1 MPAAADARRERH
13 YEQLRQGLEE
23 QGTAPERAAE
33 IAARTVRKERA
44 QAGEPRRASR
54 RPVRR
59 TGTEPDGE
67 RSGGGT
73 QAQGAQ
79 GVTRDQLYNEARQRG
94 IDGRSKM
101 NKQQLARAL
110 GR

>member
-1 MPAAADARRERH
+1 MAAAADARRERH
-13 YEQLRQGLEE
+13 YEQLKQGLEE
-23 QGTAPERAAE
+23 QGTAPEHAAE
-33 IAARTVRKERA
+33 IAARTVHKERA

-59 TGTEPDGE
+59 TVAEPDGA
-67 RSGGGT
+67 RSAHGGT
-73 QAQGAQ
+73 QAQ